1 MKLRTK
7 QMVIPLLIESWENCS
22 FFGWRGCDQTLCRKF
37 RWNCRKSGQKV
48 VVKSWGANREGP
60 KKLIY
65 NFFTSALRAF
75 FLLSFTFCLSF
86 EKIFQV
92 LSSNSKSLEQQFPFF
107 KTFPVKAL
115 VATTLSQETFCSAE
129 RARCLT
135 LHWMSHSITTDV
147 KQKSFSMLL
156 PVSLTFF

>member
-48 VVKSWGANREGP
+48 VVKSWGAKGRRSLFIISLP
-60 KKLIY
+60 RR
-65 NFFTSALRAF
+65 FAPF